1 MRDRARAGRP
11 ASPAAAPL
19 VPASSAGSSASD
31 GGLVIAYLHRAVEDD
46 KKRLADMLH
55 DELGGALTAGQGRS
69 TWLEVSM
76 SCSGDRCRLSVRH
89 DADDTAEQRPE
100 LRRRRLDS
108 MRHRARSLGGTVE
121 LLTSPGAG
129 TRIELLFPVTD
140 SGVSPRP
147 A

>member
-11 ASPAAAPL
+11 ASPAAPL
-19 VPASSAGSSASD
+19 VPASSADSSASD

-89 DADDTAEQRPE
+89 DAEDTAEQRPE